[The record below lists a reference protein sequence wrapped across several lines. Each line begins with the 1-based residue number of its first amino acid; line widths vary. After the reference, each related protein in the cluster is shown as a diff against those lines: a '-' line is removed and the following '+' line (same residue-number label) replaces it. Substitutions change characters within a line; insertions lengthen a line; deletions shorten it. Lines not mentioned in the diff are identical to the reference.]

1 LEEDEDDHAHEGHER
16 CDRPVLPM
24 ATARFSP
31 RLFDQRLDER
41 FDLFALERFTLANL
55 CAGEGGRGGAE
66 MLMRATG
73 SRLS

>member
-1 LEEDEDDHAHEGHER
+1 
-16 CDRPVLPM
+16 M